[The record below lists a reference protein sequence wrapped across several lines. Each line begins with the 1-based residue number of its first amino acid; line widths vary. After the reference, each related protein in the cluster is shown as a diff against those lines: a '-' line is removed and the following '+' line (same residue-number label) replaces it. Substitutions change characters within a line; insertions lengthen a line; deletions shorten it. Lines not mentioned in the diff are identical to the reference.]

1 MADAQRLTLAYISAH
16 PADAARVLERMPV
29 AESGALFARIPARA
43 AAPVLSAM
51 LPTAAARNL
60 GALEDDAAMAL
71 LASLGA
77 QPAVTILRHVA
88 EPRRTRLVEGLPTA
102 TAVASRL
109 LLGYSEDTVGAWADP
124 DVTALVAQARVD
136 DALER
141 LRNGSDAPVERVY
154 VIDADERLIG
164 TIEIAAL
171 LRAPTSAPLG
181 TLALHPPP
189 VIAANTPLAS
199 AVAHRGW
206 ERSTALPVIER
217 SERLIGVLRR
227 FALMRALAHGRAA
240 PGEHQDA
247 DDLAAAFARGYWNAV
262 SGLLAAALTVLPRV
276 PALRKSGDER

>member
-1 MADAQRLTLAYISAH
+1 MADAERLTLAFLSGH

-77 QPAVTILRHVA
+77 QPAVLILRHVS
-88 EPRRTRLVEGLPTA
+88 EPRRTRLLEGLPTA

-109 LLGYSEDTVGAWADP
+109 LLGYAENTVGAWADP

-141 LRNGSDAPVERVY
+141 LRNGSDGPVERVY

-164 TIEIAAL
+164 TIEIATL
-171 LRAPTSAPLG
+171 LRSPASAPLG
-181 TLALHPPP
+181 TLAVKPPL
-189 VIAANTPLAS
+189 VMAANTPLAG
-199 AVAHRGW
+199 ALEHRGW
-206 ERSTALPVIER
+206 ERFAALPVVER
-217 SERLIGVLRR
+217 SDRLIGVLRR
-227 FALMRALAHGRAA
+227 LALRRALAQGLGAS
-240 PGEHQDA
+240 GEWQSD
-247 DDLAAAFARGYWNAV
+247 DDLATALGRGYWNAV
-262 SGLLAAALTVLPRV
+262 SGLFAAALTVLPRV
-276 PALRKSGDER
+276 PAMRKSADER